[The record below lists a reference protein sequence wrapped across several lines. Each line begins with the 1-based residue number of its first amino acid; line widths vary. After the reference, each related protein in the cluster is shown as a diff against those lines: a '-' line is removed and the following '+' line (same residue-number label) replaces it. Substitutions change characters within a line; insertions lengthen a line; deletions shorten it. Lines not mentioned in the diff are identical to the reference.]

1 MFKFTDPSLKTS
13 QKTNSYKSG
22 AGRFGSNR
30 GGGKRKHAGCDLYAP
45 TGTEV
50 RAMADGKVRLVTR
63 FYAGTDVI
71 EIVHEKHIIRYGE
84 VLLGK
89 SLVKAGDNVRRGQ
102 IIGYVGQLSIKVPS
116 MMLHLEMYA
125 NPSDTSGLTVRGA
138 NAYQR
143 RTDLIDPT
151 LILDNSI
158 L

>member
-1 MFKFTDPSLKTS
+1 
-13 QKTNSYKSG
+13 
-22 AGRFGSNR
+22 
-30 GGGKRKHAGCDLYAP
+30 
-45 TGTEV
+45 
-50 RAMADGKVRLVTR
+50 
-63 FYAGTDVI
+63 
-71 EIVHEKHIIRYGE
+71 
-84 VLLGK
+84 
-89 SLVKAGDNVRRGQ
+89 
-102 IIGYVGQLSIKVPS
+102 